1 MIVIKNFLS
10 SEDVKAVYEYAE
22 SSTFHTKDNHTP
34 LHDNLY
40 SQDAITFDLRT
51 RGEFSDEMLQIFS
64 KYSKGFYDIVTEM
77 NSELE
82 YLPPMFSKHYIAR
95 YLPGSGEFSHTDKN
109 RPAHTLVS
117 YIFWNNNYSGG
128 KIISVNSETQQEVEI
143 TYSPGDLI
151 IFEEGNSEDMRKI
164 TPVLDGKMYLS
175 QAWMGLKGQSWFP
188 NVDYD
193 KVEWDNWEIRGF

>member
-1 MIVIKNFLS
+1 VTPSGKQVV
-10 SEDVKAVYEYAE
+10 SEVE
-22 SSTFHTKDNHTP
+22 
-34 LHDNLY
+34 LY
-40 SQDAITFDLRT
+40 PWVWVLWKELKYCHSVGL
-51 RGEFSDEMLQIFS
+51 SDEILQIFS

-77 NSELE
+77 NKDLE

-95 YLPGSGEFSHTDKN
+95 YLTGSGELPHTDTN
-109 RPAHTLVS
+109 RPEHTLVS

-128 KIISVNSETQQEVEI
+128 NIISVNSETQQESEI
-143 TYSPGDLI
+143 DYSPGDLI
-151 IFEEGNSEDMRKI
+151 IFEEGNAEDMRKI
-164 TPVLDGKMYLS
+164 TPVLDGRMYLS